1 MAIRE
6 DGLMGRLD
14 CKKASV
20 GLCRE
25 WGGEAGYL
33 GAGTGACSRA
43 LSEEQWEAI
52 KEFSNL

>member
-6 DGLMGRLD
+6 DGLIGRLD
-14 CKKASV
+14 CKKANVSL
-20 GLCRE
+20 GRE

-52 KEFSNL
+52 KGF